1 MRHIARC
8 TVVVAALLAGPAF
21 GQAFTN
27 ELSPAAQIEMYRD
40 AVTAFS
46 AHHYSAAYGRF
57 MRLADAGHEPSAQ
70 MALAMYRNGQAL
82 FGAEWDAT
90 EQQLTK
96 WSTLVVTAEREN
108 ADPRTLRVSLR

>member
-1 MRHIARC
+1 MRQFARC
-8 TVVVAALLAGPAF
+8 TLFVAALLAGPAF

-27 ELSPAAQIEMYRD
+27 ELPPATQVEMYRD

-46 AHHYSAAYGRF
+46 EHRYSAAYGRF

-70 MALAMYRNGQAL
+70 MALAMYRNGQPL
-82 FGAEWDAT
+82 FGTEWAAT
-90 EQQLTK
+90 EQQLTH

-108 ADPRTLRVSLR
+108 VDALRVSLR